1 MNRCFLLQELS
12 DPSLSNREQARAKQL
27 NELLGPKASGS
38 WGLSLFT
45 IPTAAASMKHSFR

>member
-12 DPSLSNREQARAKQL
+12 DPSLINREQTRAKQL

-38 WGLSLFT
+38 WIQHLHRLSLHD
-45 IPTAAASMKHSFR
+45 SKKLLQR